1 MRPPRSLP
9 TALLGA
15 LLIGSCNT
23 EPEPTETQVGPEP
36 AAAAPEPVLRRLTTE
51 QYVRTVQNA
60 LSDALVM
67 PAQLEPDSER
77 DGGHTLRRVIDPGS
91 DKAAIQTPHDLT
103 MAIAES
109 EPGAVSAEQT
119 TGGNELLIGLSGQ
132 ISVTSGDQTTTLEA
146 YDTLPLPAGVTRQY
160 RNSGDGPAAL
170 LIVGEAAAASA

>member
-77 DGGHTLRRVIDPGS
+77 LGLQSRLRWRYRAGS
-91 DKAAIQTPHDLT
+91 DVFLVYRND
-103 MAIAES
+103 
-109 EPGAVSAEQT
+109 
-119 TGGNELLIGLSGQ
+119 
-132 ISVTSGDQTTTLEA
+132 
-146 YDTLPLPAGVTRQY
+146 LPLAGNDAAPFHELIFKINFYARALF
-160 RNSGDGPAAL
+160 DGRRRPR
-170 LIVGEAAAASA
+170 GRRS